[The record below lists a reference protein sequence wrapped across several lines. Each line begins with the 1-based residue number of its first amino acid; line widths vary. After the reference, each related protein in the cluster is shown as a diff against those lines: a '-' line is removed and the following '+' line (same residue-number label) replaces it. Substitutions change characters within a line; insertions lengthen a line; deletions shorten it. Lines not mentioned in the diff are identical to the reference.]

1 MLFILVTPFNS
12 HHTPADAPSAPFQRV
27 MGAGAD
33 GGRTRGDRAG
43 DARRVAR
50 GGEAST
56 RDIPRGRL
64 AVSPEGTVGGERKS
78 DATAR
83 RNAARNKKDA
93 EVLAARDAK
102 VVSVNPFFLEKELL
116 PKQTWPDGTPNIRA
130 QLTSLWVLGQPHSAL
145 GVPPPPKPPRFAPVK
160 PPDPLCCGC
169 GPPVSCFKCF
179 GGGMVDETEPGTPRA
194 MGGKMHDDD
203 LRGLGLGFDVDYLDD
218 DLDDKSKSRVK
229 KKKGGAGDGSDESDV
244 DSDVQCAAC
253 VPAAGNRRRRRRRRK
268 KNAAGQD
275 KRGDEDELDIKRGR
289 RRREKPS
296 KGPCGALDCVGD
308 WSSSDDE
315 GSRSGG
321 KKKSRRRRRGDGGD
335 DGWDDEGAVRCGPN
349 SFGGCFAFLFGPSEE
364 VVRRRR
370 KQRERDERRKART
383 ALLHPGTVEDGSD
396 AGVRVSDDEGY
407 NSMFDDWFDEEEGDR
422 GTDYPDWHPARAS
435 LKGEGFFAN
444 RARVYATWKPRRPID
459 ISFGQPSV
467 LLMSQMAFV
476 FSQPMWRS
484 LATFQR
490 VDPALCAEPEPP
502 HVTDE
507 RPDVYERLKEEARVY
522 RVSHQTRYAYAAWSE
537 DMLGAFLGCVFATAA
552 WSCALRDPR
561 NRRRRRRR
569 KIETFFFFGVLRG
582 WHDAASAHQARVES
596 RRVNLELMA
605 FLAKQQRQKRWEASL
620 NETWD
625 DIKAVSDGTKGA
637 AGKTAGTGKNVAR
650 AASSEAKED
659 GGKSV
664 SFTRQ
669 IVKIGKDATNAAADA
684 LGAGDD
690 DADVGEGNAGRDAGA
705 GDDGS
710 GTGDGT
716 DGVTGPAVKLRDD
729 DGTGYGTNASSRL
742 VSTSESAHDTEEE
755 GEGGD
760 DDQSGGMFDF
770 ILGGEWS
777 ARSNFD
783 NTTDATALYDETVAR
798 ALKGAICRHRNKLK
812 GRRAFWPAV
821 EELSLNDGAYERA
834 KPAAAPDETEDDRD
848 RPIGPEPIARIA
860 A

>member
-1 MLFILVTPFNS
+1 M
-12 HHTPADAPSAPFQRV
+12 
-27 MGAGAD
+27 
-33 GGRTRGDRAG
+33 
-43 DARRVAR
+43 
-50 GGEAST
+50 
-56 RDIPRGRL
+56 
-64 AVSPEGTVGGERKS
+64 
-78 DATAR
+78 
-83 RNAARNKKDA
+83 
-93 EVLAARDAK
+93 
-102 VVSVNPFFLEKELL
+102 
-116 PKQTWPDGTPNIRA
+116 
-130 QLTSLWVLGQPHSAL
+130 
-145 GVPPPPKPPRFAPVK
+145 
-160 PPDPLCCGC
+160 
-169 GPPVSCFKCF
+169 
-179 GGGMVDETEPGTPRA
+179 
-194 MGGKMHDDD
+194 
-203 LRGLGLGFDVDYLDD
+203 
-218 DLDDKSKSRVK
+218 
-229 KKKGGAGDGSDESDV
+229 
-244 DSDVQCAAC
+244 
-253 VPAAGNRRRRRRRRK
+253 
-268 KNAAGQD
+268 
-275 KRGDEDELDIKRGR
+275 
-289 RRREKPS
+289 
-296 KGPCGALDCVGD
+296 DCVGD

-459 ISFGQPSV
+459 ISFTQPSV

-502 HVTDE
+502 HVTGE

-690 DADVGEGNAGRDAGA
+690 DADVGEGDAGRDVGS

-729 DGTGYGTNASSRL
+729 DGTGYGQTRRVDLFPPPSLRTTRRRRAKEGTMISQAGCLTSSAAGSGPRG
-742 VSTSESAHDTEEE
+742 VTSTTRRTRRPCTTRPWRAPSKEPFAGIGISSK
-755 GEGGD
+755 D
-760 DDQSGGMFDF
+760 DALSGPR
-770 ILGGEWS
+770 W
-777 ARSNFD
+777 RSYRS
-783 NTTDATALYDETVAR
+783 TTALT
-798 ALKGAICRHRNKLK
+798 KGQNPRRRPTRRRMIATGQSAPYPSRGSRRKNK
-812 GRRAFWPAV
+812 
-821 EELSLNDGAYERA
+821 
-834 KPAAAPDETEDDRD
+834 T
-848 RPIGPEPIARIA
+848 
-860 A
+860 